1 VPANDMN
8 IELSAIVPM
17 FNEGPDVA
25 RFIEALAATL
35 SDLTPDWEI
44 VVVDDGSR
52 DGSIAAVRGVAARCR
67 VRLIRFSRN
76 FGKESALSAGLQAA
90 RGRAAVMIDSDFQ
103 HPLATIPEFV
113 RCWRAGAHMVYGV
126 RGDRA
131 TDPTLRRISSKAFY
145 RVFNWISNIQLES
158 GAGDFRLLDRK
169 VIDAINALP
178 ERRRFM
184 KGLYSWVGFETA
196 RVVYDV
202 QPRAFGETKWGMGD
216 LGRFAVQGLISFS
229 EKPLRL
235 LAYFGMA
242 FSFPSLLYGAFIAF
256 ESLVRGNPVPGWP
269 TIVTAINLSPRQ
281 LKHPDFLLIINRL
294 LERYQVEPRMF
305 ELEVTESL
313 LLEESERV
321 QNVLA
326 TLSHMGFRIALD
338 DFGTGYSSLSYL
350 DRGGG
355 DYPLGR
361 QSRQRV
367 TYDDYGRGCGDQRTA
382 SVP

>member
-1 VPANDMN
+1 MN
-8 IELSAIVPM
+8 MELSAIVPM
-17 FNEGPDVA
+17 FNEGPEVA

-35 SDLTPDWEI
+35 SELTPEWEI
-44 VVVDDGSR
+44 IVVDDGSR

-131 TDPTLRRISSKAFY
+131 TDPALRRISSKAFY

-202 QPRAFGETKWGMGD
+202 QPRAFGETKWGFGD

-235 LAYFGMA
+235 LAYFGVA
-242 FSFPSLLYGAFIAF
+242 FSLPSLLYGAFIAF

-269 TIVTAINLSPRQ
+269 TIVTAVMFFGGLNLVALSLIGRYVGELFLEAKGRPSYILMSDEDFVANQPAVRSPG
-281 LKHPDFLLIINRL
+281 
-294 LERYQVEPRMF
+294 EPA
-305 ELEVTESL
+305 
-313 LLEESERV
+313 
-321 QNVLA
+321 VLHGMSA
-326 TLSHMGFRIALD
+326 
-338 DFGTGYSSLSYL
+338 
-350 DRGGG
+350 
-355 DYPLGR
+355 P
-361 QSRQRV
+361 
-367 TYDDYGRGCGDQRTA
+367 
-382 SVP
+382 SVRPAIPRAV